1 MKIYLFGY
9 GQMGKEIEKMAIQKG
24 HTICGICDPHQ
35 QKKLNPQEL
44 KSADVAI
51 EFSVPDSVIENI
63 YTCFEY
69 KVPVVVGTTGWY
81 DKLDEVSA
89 KCEQNDA
96 TLFYASNF
104 SVGVNILF
112 KINQQLA
119 SLIKNFPEYKLEIF
133 ESHHTKK
140 KDAPSG
146 TAWSLANDIIN
157 ENDNLNDFKT
167 LEKGSD
173 YEEKD
178 KTFPIYFTRE
188 EGVVGIH
195 EITYKS
201 EIDEISIGHKAHS
214 RKGFAAGTLIASEWI
229 RDRKGVFTMK
239 DII

>member
-1 MKIYLFGY
+1 
-9 GQMGKEIEKMAIQKG
+9 MGKEIEKLATQKG
-24 HTICGICDPHQ
+24 HVICGICDPFQ
-35 QKKLNPQEL
+35 NKKLNPKEL
-44 KSADVAI
+44 KDADVAI
-51 EFSVPDSVIENI
+51 EFSIPNSVIKNI

-69 KVPVVVGTTGWY
+69 NVPVIVGTTGWY
-81 DKLDEVSA
+81 DKLDEVTQ
-89 KCEQNDA
+89 KCKELDA

-146 TAWSLANDIIN
+146 TAWSLANDIIK
-157 ENDNLNDFKT
+157 ENDNLSNFTT
-167 LEKGSD
+167 LEKGTD
-173 YEEKD
+173 YNEENYA
-178 KTFPIYFTRE
+178 FPIYFTRE

-214 RKGFAAGTLIASEWI
+214 RKGFAAGTLIATEWI
-229 RDRKGVFTMK
+229 RDRKGIFTMK